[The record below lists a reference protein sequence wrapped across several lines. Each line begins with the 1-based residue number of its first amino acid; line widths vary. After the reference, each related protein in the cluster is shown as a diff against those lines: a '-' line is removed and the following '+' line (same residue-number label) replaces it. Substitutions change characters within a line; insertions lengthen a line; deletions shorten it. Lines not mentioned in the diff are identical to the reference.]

1 MSQSAQVESIFFA
14 ALDRESP
21 EARAAFLDDACAG
34 DAEIRRLV
42 QKMLNAHAR
51 VGNFLLEP
59 AVGRPSNPGAP
70 GDTQMLN
77 PTTQGD
83 CAAAPRSSDGALE
96 RTDGE
101 GSSDNEEIALD
112 FLTPSDR
119 LDSLGRLGH
128 YEVLQVLG
136 RGGFGIVFRAFDETL
151 QRVVAV
157 KVLNPQLA
165 ATSPAR
171 KRFLREAR
179 SSAKVRHEH
188 IVHVYAVEEQPLP
201 YLVMEFVPGETL
213 QRLLDR
219 VGPLETEEVVEIGR
233 QLAEGLAAAHAQS
246 LVHRDIKPANILI
259 ETGPHLCVKITD
271 FGLARAA
278 DDASMTQSGIIAGT
292 PMYMAPEQARG
303 EPLDHRA
310 DLFSLGSV
318 LYTMASGRPPF
329 RASNTLAVL
338 KRVAEDTP
346 RPIPEIIPEVPQWLC
361 DLITRL
367 HAKQPEDRI
376 ATALEVSELLQC
388 GMTEMPTS
396 VDIAKV
402 SVSAAVV
409 VAPAPQ
415 KTEQLKVNGA
425 DPSPKLKPASTRQSR
440 PRTGRWSIAAAGLLL
455 LVAGLGLTEAGGVT
469 NVRGTIV
476 RLFSPDG
483 TLVVE
488 IDDPEVSV
496 QIDGPDLVIK
506 GAGARE
512 IRLQPGKHKLE
523 AIKNGKLVREEL
535 VTITNRGRQVVRV
548 SREPA
553 SEAKTATIE
562 NKGTEPV
569 AASSSFDVAAWERSV
584 AAMTADEQVQAVRA
598 RLLELN
604 PESDGNIT
612 PTIENDTVAVL
623 AFHSDYVQDI
633 TPLRSLKHLRKLAI
647 YGAKT
652 EAQRLSD
659 LSPLKGM
666 QLTDLNVDHNKIADL
681 TPLSGMPLTR
691 LSLWQYRGSDLT
703 PLKGMPLTW
712 LNIGGGK
719 QQLDLSPLAG
729 MPLAYLC
736 VNWSQV
742 SDFGPLQNLP
752 LKELEC
758 SNTPLTDAG
767 LVSLKACKQLA
778 TVSLFST
785 QVTAAGITDL
795 QKSLPNCKV
804 IDRDP
809 LLAKTPMAS
818 PEAWIKAVSAMP
830 AAEQVKAFSAR
841 MKELNPGFDGKVEPT
856 ISEDVVTGLRFETEH
871 VSDISPVAAFTKLTV
886 FECCGDFSNYGKLGL
901 LKDLSPLK
909 GLPLRVFRCI
919 SAPISNLS
927 PLRGMP
933 LSEINVERTFV
944 SDLSPLEGM
953 PLRSLNIYTTPVS
966 NLTPLRGL
974 PLELLQATG
983 TQVADLSPLEGMQL
997 QVLHCVATA
1006 VRDLSPLKATRL
1018 QYLACDRTA
1027 IVDLS
1032 PLSGLPLRSLSFGYT
1047 RVFDLSPLK
1056 GMPLDSLNIQD
1067 IPVTDL
1073 SPLQG
1078 LPLKWLA
1085 ASLRTERDRTQVRA
1099 VSTLEIINDKSA
1111 AEFWNGVDEEEA
1123 KLQEWIKQVSTLPA
1137 DQQVVAVAAKLKER
1151 NPDFDGNVTHK
1162 IESGVVTELGVG
1174 QHVVDISPVRALVSL
1189 KSFQCDQLFGG
1200 RVLSDLS
1207 PLKGMKLTSVELL
1220 FTPVTDLSP
1229 LQGMPIHNLSL
1240 WGTQVSDLTPL
1251 KEMPLT
1257 DLNCSLTRVT
1267 DLSQVNDIKTL
1278 TTLLLFQAPVADLAP
1293 LKNKSIRKLDI
1304 GRTGVTDF
1312 NPLHDLQVTALIVR
1326 DMDLKDL
1333 SLLKNLALTS
1343 LDIHHTTV
1351 TDLSPLKEMKL
1362 TELDCSATK
1371 VSDLAPLTGMPLK
1384 KLIVYG
1390 TEVTD
1395 LTPLKGVELE
1405 EVRFDPARIT
1415 QGLDV
1420 LREMK
1425 SIKRIGQATGD
1436 YQPASDFWARYDKG
1450 EFKN

>member
-21 EARAAFLDDACAG
+21 EARAKFLDDACGG
-34 DAEIRRLV
+34 DAEVRRLV

-59 AVGRPSNPGAP
+59 AVERPQKASVPE
-70 GDTQMLN
+70 DTQILN

-83 CAAAPRSSDGALE
+83 CAKAPRISDGALD

-101 GSSDNEEIALD
+101 GSSDNEDITLD
-112 FLTPSDR
+112 FLAPSTR
-119 LDSLGRLGH
+119 LDALGRLGH

-136 RGGFGIVFRAFDETL
+136 KGGFGIVFRAFDETL

-157 KVLNPQLA
+157 KVLSPQLA

-213 QRLLDR
+213 QRMLDR
-219 VGPLETEEVVEIGR
+219 VGPLETDEVVAIGR
-233 QLAEGLAAAHAQS
+233 QLAEGLAAAHAQG

-278 DDASMTQSGIIAGT
+278 DDASVTQSGIIAGT

-303 EPLDHRA
+303 EALDHRA

-338 KRVAEDTP
+338 KRVTEDTP
-346 RPIPEIIPEVPQWLC
+346 RPIREIIPEVPQWLC
-361 DLITRL
+361 DIISQL
-367 HAKQPEDRI
+367 HAKRPEDRI
-376 ATALEVSELLQC
+376 ATAQEVADLLER
-388 GMTEMPTS
+388 GMSEMPTS
-396 VDIAKV
+396 VDIKKV
-402 SVSAAVV
+402 SETVPAVV
-409 VAPAPQ
+409 ASPLQKIGPLNADHSAPAR
-415 KTEQLKVNGA
+415 EI
-425 DPSPKLKPASTRQSR
+425 KPAPPRQPRS
-440 PRTGRWSIAAAGLLL
+440 RTGRWSMVAVVLLL

-469 NVRGTIV
+469 NVRATIV
-476 RLFSPDG
+476 RLFSPEG
-483 TLVVE
+483 TLLVE

-496 QIDGPDLVIK
+496 QIDGSELVIK
-506 GAGARE
+506 GAGAQE
-512 IRLQPGKHKLE
+512 IRLKPGNHKLE

-535 VTITNRGRQVVRV
+535 VTITNHGRQVVRV
-548 SREPA
+548 SREPSPEAMTA
-553 SEAKTATIE
+553 SPDG
-562 NKGTEPV
+562 KGSEPV
-569 AASSSFDVAAWERSV
+569 AAQPSFDVAAWERSV
-584 AAMTADEQVQAVRA
+584 AAMPA
-598 RLLELN
+598 R
-604 PESDGNIT
+604 
-612 PTIENDTVAVL
+612 
-623 AFHSDYVQDI
+623 
-633 TPLRSLKHLRKLAI
+633 
-647 YGAKT
+647 
-652 EAQRLSD
+652 
-659 LSPLKGM
+659 
-666 QLTDLNVDHNKIADL
+666 
-681 TPLSGMPLTR
+681 
-691 LSLWQYRGSDLT
+691 
-703 PLKGMPLTW
+703 
-712 LNIGGGK
+712 
-719 QQLDLSPLAG
+719 
-729 MPLAYLC
+729 
-736 VNWSQV
+736 
-742 SDFGPLQNLP
+742 
-752 LKELEC
+752 
-758 SNTPLTDAG
+758 
-767 LVSLKACKQLA
+767 
-778 TVSLFST
+778 
-785 QVTAAGITDL
+785 
-795 QKSLPNCKV
+795 
-804 IDRDP
+804 
-809 LLAKTPMAS
+809 
-818 PEAWIKAVSAMP
+818 
-830 AAEQVKAFSAR
+830 EQVKAFTAR
-841 MKELNPGFDGKVEPT
+841 LQELNPGFDGRVEPT
-856 ISEDVVTGLRFETEH
+856 ISEGVVTGLKFATEH
-871 VSDISPVAAFTKLTV
+871 VSDISPVAVFPMLTI

-919 SAPISNLS
+919 SAPISDLS

-933 LSEINVERTFV
+933 LSDINIERTFV

-953 PLRSLNIYTTPVS
+953 PLRNLNIYTTPVS
-966 NLTPLRGL
+966 NLAPLRGL
-974 PLELLQATG
+974 SLELLQATG

-997 QVLHCVATA
+997 QVLHCVATP

-1047 RVFDLSPLK
+1047 KVSDLSPLK

-1073 SPLQG
+1073 SLLQG

-1085 ASLRTERDRTQVRA
+1085 VSLRSERDRTQVRA
-1099 VSTLEIINDKSA
+1099 VSTLEVINDKPA
-1111 AEFWNGVDEEEA
+1111 AEFWKDVEA
-1123 KLQEWIKQVSTLPA
+1123 QEVAFKAWIQQVSTLPA
-1137 DQQVVAVAAKLKER
+1137 EQQVVAVAAKLIER
-1151 NPDFDGNVTHK
+1151 NPEFDGNVTHK
-1162 IESGVVTELGVG
+1162 IEGGAVTEFGFG
-1174 QHVVDISPVRALVSL
+1174 THVADISPVSALPGL
-1189 KSFQCDQLFGG
+1189 TSFTCDQLGGG

-1207 PLKGMKLTSVELL
+1207 PLKGMKLTSVGLY

-1229 LQGMPIHNLSL
+1229 LQGMPIHNLTL
-1240 WGTQVSDLTPL
+1240 WGSQISDLTPL
-1251 KEMPLT
+1251 KDMPLT
-1257 DLNCSLTRVT
+1257 DLNCSVTRVT

-1278 TTLLLFQAPVADLAP
+1278 TTLLLFQAPVADLAR

-1333 SLLKNLALTS
+1333 SILKGLPLTS
-1343 LDIHHTTV
+1343 LDIHHTTA

-1362 TELDCSATK
+1362 TELDCSVTK
-1371 VSDLAPLTGMPLK
+1371 VSDLSPLTGMPLK
-1384 KLIVYG
+1384 KLIIYG
-1390 TEVTD
+1390 TEVSD
-1395 LTPLKGVELE
+1395 LTPMKGMELDE
-1405 EVRFDPARIT
+1405 ARFDPARIT

-1425 SIKRIGQATGD
+1425 SIKLIAPAVGD
-1436 YQPASDFWARYDKG
+1436 YRPASDFWAIFDMG
-1450 EFKN
+1450 GFKK